1 MTILSSKILSQPS
14 PWDAVKSHLWNGME
28 KVGGG
33 VALSISDHANHV
45 AMRKQRERE
54 QSVDHLY

>member
-1 MTILSSKILSQPS
+1 MLSQPS
-14 PWDAVKSHLWNGME
+14 PWQAVKSQLWSGME